1 MLVFDKDL
9 FKEYCKIWEPAYY
22 NNIWATKWAE
32 KQDGKEAKNYKGQ
45 FLYVEDEEVGKYIIS
60 LGWCRRRNNNVKR
73 KIIKWYERSN
83 EK

>member
-32 KQDGKEAKNYKGQ
+32 EQDGKKVKNYKGQ
-45 FLYVEDEEVGKYIIS
+45 FFYIEDEEVGKYIIS
-60 LGWCRRRNNNVKR
+60 LRWCRRRNNNVKR
-73 KIIKWYERSN
+73 AFIK
-83 EK
+83 

>member
-32 KQDGKEAKNYKGQ
+32 KQDGKE
-45 FLYVEDEEVGKYIIS
+45 D
-60 LGWCRRRNNNVKR
+60 R
-73 KIIKWYERSN
+73 
-83 EK
+83 